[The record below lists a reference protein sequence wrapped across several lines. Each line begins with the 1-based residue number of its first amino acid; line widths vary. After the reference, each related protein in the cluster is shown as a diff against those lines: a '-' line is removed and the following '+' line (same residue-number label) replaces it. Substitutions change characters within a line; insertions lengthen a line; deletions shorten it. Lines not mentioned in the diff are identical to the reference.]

1 MSLPALQIDTPECPA
16 VLLPT
21 PGNLSNAFGK
31 LATFPGKLTALAATT
46 AKEEA
51 EIYLNQAKELQS
63 TIDGLRT
70 AFAPYDPKFEKLSI
84 PEKEW
89 QIMIQRLVEEYPMYI
104 QAQIMS
110 LITTL
115 FPISFNLPIMGLS
128 IDVVKLVT
136 DRTYLTT
143 LVSNISGD
151 ELNRLYALL
160 PSEYKLFDGEYG
172 LENLDL
178 KKKQVVDYI
187 KNESAKFMNGQLFT
201 GFGGLISAFQDIW
214 DALGLPALPVPLS
227 LDVKSL
233 VDTAIANAKD
243 DAAKLAALKNISI
256 AGFKVDAL
264 LGGDI
269 VDDFESLEF
278 QIARINSKLKEFAE
292 GYQLFL
298 IRQWM
303 GKVTS
308 FFSAIGLS
316 TLTQYA
322 TLNFC
327 TFLGLM
333 NISTNIDLSSFNNI
347 SQVAAPNH
355 LGTNEDGTPITL
367 QSIIEEKQEQ
377 TGE

>member
-21 PGNLSNAFGK
+21 PANLSNVFGK

-51 EIYLNQAKELQS
+51 EEYLEQAKQLQS

-70 AFAPYDPKFEKLSI
+70 AFAAYDPKFEKLSI

-89 QIMIQRLVEEYPMYI
+89 QIMIQRLIEEYPMYI

-110 LITTL
+110 LISS
-115 FPISFNLPIMGLS
+115 FVSFNLPIMGLS
-128 IDVVKLVT
+128 IDVVKLAT
-136 DRTYLTT
+136 DRSYLTT
-143 LVSNISGD
+143 LIANISGD
-151 ELNRLYALL
+151 ELDRLYALL

-233 VDTAIANAKD
+233 VDAAIANAQD

-256 AGFKVDAL
+256 AGFKVDSL

-298 IRQWM
+298 IREWM

-316 TLTQYA
+316 ALTQYA

-327 TFLGLM
+327 TFLGLVG
-333 NISTNIDLSSFNNI
+333 ISTTIDLSSFNNI
-347 SQVAAPNH
+347 SQIAATETKT
-355 LGTNEDGTPITL
+355 LDQVLEEAEEDV
-367 QSIIEEKQEQ
+367 
-377 TGE
+377 

>member
-51 EIYLNQAKELQS
+51 EVYLNQAKELQS

-110 LITTL
+110 LIKN
-115 FPISFNLPIMGLS
+115 FISFNLPIMGLS
-128 IDVVKLVT
+128 IDVIKLAI
-136 DRTYLTT
+136 DREYLTT
-143 LVSNISGD
+143 LLAGISGD
-151 ELNRLYALL
+151 ELDRLYALL

-178 KKKQVVDYI
+178 KKKQIVDYI
-187 KNESAKFMNGQLFT
+187 KNESSKFMNGQLFT
-201 GFGGLISAFQDIW
+201 GFAGLISAFQDIW

-333 NISTNIDLSSFNNI
+333 NISTTIDLSSFNNI
-347 SQVAAPNH
+347 SQIAAPNH

-367 QSIIEEKQEQ
+367 QSIIEEKQEE